1 MHIFSK
7 KIVTVLSISLFA
19 ALLVSCGSAQN
30 SSKANQIEPLPE
42 TLSIDDINGKQVIAS
57 FEPSDVTLSDDGTLS
72 VHFKV
77 YNIEHFS
84 SDDIANMKVGDTIL
98 LLGEEVKVDSLDR
111 NDSGSVDINGG
122 VEENGYYLAESLD
135 GDGTYC
141 QYFWDVQQNYYEIGA
156 VSFDSAK
163 DFEYIDQSAGP
174 DDPDETYSASE
185 FYNALQD
192 SQESYSP
199 YYTRV
204 LIEENQISN
213 ITRVFV
219 P

>member
-42 TLSIDDINGKQVIAS
+42 TLSID
-57 FEPSDVTLSDDGTLS
+57 
-72 VHFKV
+72 
-77 YNIEHFS
+77 
-84 SDDIANMKVGDTIL
+84 
-98 LLGEEVKVDSLDR
+98 
-111 NDSGSVDINGG
+111 DINGG

-174 DDPDETYSASE
+174 DEPDETYSASE